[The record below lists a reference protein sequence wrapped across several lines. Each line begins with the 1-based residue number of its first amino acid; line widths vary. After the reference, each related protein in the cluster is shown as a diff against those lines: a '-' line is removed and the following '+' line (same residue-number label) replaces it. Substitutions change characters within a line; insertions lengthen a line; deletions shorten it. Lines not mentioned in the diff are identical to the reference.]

1 MCGIV
6 YVLLFVSGRRRH
18 TRCALVTGVQTCA
31 LPISFANPEGHK
43 AWRLIDD
50 AGCRGL
56 TIGGAQVS
64 EQHCNFLINTGD
76 ATAADIEGLGEE
88 VRRRVLET
96 SGIELRWEIRRIGEA
111 AHG

>member
-1 MCGIV
+1 MIRTPPRSTRTDT
-6 YVLLFVSGRRRH
+6 LFPYTTLFRS
-18 TRCALVTGVQTCA
+18 T
-31 LPISFANPEGHK
+31 FANPEGHK